1 MPFQLS
7 EGMEIMDKAWSP
19 DSWREKTVS
28 QMPTYPD
35 SEALREVAGQLG
47 KLPPLVT
54 SWEVERLKDYAAQA
68 SRGEAFVLQ
77 GGDCAENFEE
87 CESNNIANKLKIL
100 LQMSL
105 VLLFGGKKK
114 VIRVGRFAGQYA
126 KPRSSDMETRGDE
139 TLPSYRG
146 DMVNNLRFTSED
158 RIPDPQRLLR
168 AYERSA
174 MTMNFIRSLAAGG
187 FSDLNHPEYWRLD
200 FGRDESLLEEYQAM
214 VDALRNSIGF
224 VESVMGSGDSEISRV
239 EFYCS
244 HEGLHLEYE
253 EAQTRQ
259 VPRRDGWYNLATHM
273 PWIGE
278 RTRGLDGAHVEYFR
292 GLVNPIGVKI
302 SQKIDPGELVALIK
316 VLNPGGEPG
325 RLSLIHRMGNS
336 NISDALPRLI
346 EAVRESGGEAMWI
359 CDPMHGNT
367 ESTSGGLKTRN
378 FDNILGE
385 LQQAMDIHR
394 DCGSRLGGVH
404 FELTGDDVTE
414 CIGGACGLTESDLA
428 TAYTTQV
435 DPRLNAGQALEM
447 AMLIA
452 KKMQGR

>member
-1 MPFQLS
+1 
-7 EGMEIMDKAWSP
+7 MDKAWSP
-19 DSWREKTVS
+19 NSWREKTVI
-28 QMPTYPD
+28 QMPDYPD
-35 SEALREVAGQLG
+35 PEALREVVGQLG
-47 KLPPLVT
+47 RLPPLVT

-68 SRGEAFVLQ
+68 SRGQAFVLQ
-77 GGDCAENFEE
+77 GGDCAENFDE

-126 KPRSSDMETRGDE
+126 KPRSSDLETRGE
-139 TLPSYRG
+139 EALPSYRG
-146 DMVNNLRFTSED
+146 DMVNNLNFTEGD
-158 RIPDPQRLLR
+158 RVPDPQRLLR

-187 FSDLNHPEYWRLD
+187 FADLNHPEYWRLD
-200 FGRDESLLEEYQAM
+200 FVRDENLLKEYQEM
-214 VDALRNSIGF
+214 VNALRDSIGF
-224 VESVMGSGDSEISRV
+224 VESIMGSGDSEISRV
-239 EFYCS
+239 DFYCS

-253 EAQTRQ
+253 AAQTRQ

-278 RTRGLDGAHVEYFR
+278 RTRILDGAHVEYFR
-292 GLVNPIGVKI
+292 GIVNPIGVKI
-302 SQKIDPGELVALIK
+302 SQAIDPAELVALARI
-316 VLNPGGEPG
+316 LNPDNEPG

-336 NISDALPRLI
+336 GISDGLPGLV
-346 EAVRESGGEAMWI
+346 EAVKESGVEVVWI

-367 ESTSGGLKTRN
+367 ESTSEGVKTRN

-385 LQQAMDIHR
+385 LQKAMDIHR

-414 CIGGACGLTESDLA
+414 CIGGACGLTESDLS

>member
-28 QMPTYPD
+28 QMPAYPD
-35 SEALREVAGQLG
+35 SEALREVVGQLG

-54 SWEVERLKDYAAQA
+54 SWEVERLKEYAAQA

-126 KPRSSDMETRGDE
+126 KPRSSDLETRGDE

-146 DMVNNLRFTSED
+146 DMVNNLNFTEGD

-187 FSDLNHPEYWRLD
+187 FADLNHPEYWRLD
-200 FGRDESLLEEYQAM
+200 FVRDESLLKEYQGM
-214 VDALRNSIGF
+214 VNALRDSIGF
-224 VESVMGSGDSEISRV
+224 VESIMGSGDSEISRV
-239 EFYCS
+239 DFYCS

-253 EAQTRQ
+253 AAQTRQ

-278 RTRGLDGAHVEYFR
+278 RTRILDGAHVEYFR
-292 GLVNPIGVKI
+292 GIVNPIGVKI
-302 SQKIDPGELVALIK
+302 SQAIEPAELVALARI
-316 VLNPGGEPG
+316 LNPDNEPG

-336 NISDALPRLI
+336 NISDGLPGLV
-346 EAVRESGGEAMWI
+346 EAVKESGVEVMWI

-367 ESTSGGLKTRN
+367 ESTSEGVKTRDFN
-378 FDNILGE
+378 NILGE

-414 CIGGACGLTESDLA
+414 CIGGACGLTESDLS

>member
-35 SEALREVAGQLG
+35 SEALREVVGQLG

-54 SWEVERLKDYAAQA
+54 SWEVERLKEYAAQA

-126 KPRSSDMETRGDE
+126 KSRSSDMETRGDE

-200 FGRDESLLEEYQAM
+200 FVRDESLLEEYQAM

-253 EAQTRQ
+253 AAQTRQ

>member
-1 MPFQLS
+1 
-7 EGMEIMDKAWSP
+7 MDKAWSP
-19 DSWREKTVS
+19 DSWREKAVC

-35 SEALREVAGQLG
+35 SDALREAVAQLA

-54 SWEVERLKDYAAQA
+54 SWEVERLKDYVAQA

-77 GGDCAENFEE
+77 GGDCAENFDE
-87 CESNNIANKLKIL
+87 CESNNIANKLKVL

-105 VLLFGGKKK
+105 VLLFGGKKQ

-139 TLPSYRG
+139 SLPSYRG
-146 DMVNNLRFTSED
+146 DMVNKLQFTEGD

-187 FSDLNHPEYWRLD
+187 FADLNHPEYWRLD
-200 FGRDESLLEEYQAM
+200 FVRDESLLKEYQAM

-224 VESVMGSGDSEISRV
+224 VESVMRSGDSEISRV
-239 EFYCS
+239 DFYCS

-253 EAQTRQ
+253 AAQTRQ

-292 GLVNPIGVKI
+292 GLVNPVGVKI
-302 SQKIDPGELVALIK
+302 SQAIEPSELVALVK
-316 VLNPGGEPG
+316 LLNPEKEPG

-336 NISDALPRLI
+336 EISDSLPKLI
-346 EAVRESGGEAMWI
+346 EAVKESGGEVMWI

-367 ESTSGGLKTRN
+367 ESTATGLKTRN

-385 LQQAMDIHR
+385 LQQALDIHR
-394 DCGSRLGGVH
+394 DCGSTLGGVH
-404 FELTGDDVTE
+404 FELSGDDVTE
-414 CIGGACGLTESDLA
+414 CIGGACGLTESDLS

-452 KKMQGR
+452 KKMQAG

>member
-19 DSWREKTVS
+19 DSWREKTVI
-28 QMPTYPD
+28 QMPAYPD
-35 SEALREVAGQLG
+35 SEALREVVGQLG

-54 SWEVERLKDYAAQA
+54 SWEVERLKDYVAQA

-139 TLPSYRG
+139 SLPSYRG

-187 FSDLNHPEYWRLD
+187 FADLNHPEYWRRD
-200 FGRDESLLEEYQAM
+200 FVRDESLLEEYQAM

-239 EFYCS
+239 DFYCS

-253 EAQTRQ
+253 AAQTRQ
-259 VPRRDGWYNLATHM
+259 VPRRDGWYNLSTHM

-302 SQKIDPGELVALIK
+302 SQAIDPGELVDLIK
-316 VLNPGGEPG
+316 ALNPAGEPG

-414 CIGGACGLTESDLA
+414 CIGGACGLTESDLS

>member
-1 MPFQLS
+1 
-7 EGMEIMDKAWSP
+7 MDKAWSP
-19 DSWREKTVS
+19 NSWREKTVI
-28 QMPTYPD
+28 QMPDYPD
-35 SEALREVAGQLG
+35 PEALREVVGQLG
-47 KLPPLVT
+47 RLPPLVT

-68 SRGEAFVLQ
+68 SRGQAFVLQ
-77 GGDCAENFEE
+77 GGDCAENFDE

-126 KPRSSDMETRGDE
+126 KPRSSDLETRGE
-139 TLPSYRG
+139 EALPSYRG
-146 DMVNNLRFTSED
+146 DMVNNLNFTEGD
-158 RIPDPQRLLR
+158 RVPDPQRLLR

-187 FSDLNHPEYWRLD
+187 FADLNHPEYWRLD
-200 FGRDESLLEEYQAM
+200 FVRDENLLKEYQEM
-214 VDALRNSIGF
+214 VNALRDSIGF
-224 VESVMGSGDSEISRV
+224 VESIMGSGDSEISRV
-239 EFYCS
+239 DFYCS

-253 EAQTRQ
+253 AAQTRQ

-273 PWIGE
+273 PWVGE
-278 RTRGLDGAHVEYFR
+278 RTRILDGAHVEYFR
-292 GLVNPIGVKI
+292 GIVNPIGVKI
-302 SQKIDPGELVALIK
+302 SQAIDPAELVALARI
-316 VLNPGGEPG
+316 LNPDNEPG

-336 NISDALPRLI
+336 GISDGLPGLV
-346 EAVRESGGEAMWI
+346 EAVKESGVEVVWI

-367 ESTSGGLKTRN
+367 ESTSEGVKTRN

-385 LQQAMDIHR
+385 LQKAMDIHR

-414 CIGGACGLTESDLA
+414 CIGGACGLTESDLS

>member
-1 MPFQLS
+1 
-7 EGMEIMDKAWSP
+7 MDKAWSP
-19 DSWREKTVS
+19 NSWREKTVI
-28 QMPTYPD
+28 QMPDYPD
-35 SEALREVAGQLG
+35 SEALREVVGQLG
-47 KLPPLVT
+47 RLPPLVT

-68 SRGEAFVLQ
+68 SRGQAFVLQ
-77 GGDCAENFEE
+77 GGDCAENFDE

-126 KPRSSDMETRGDE
+126 KPRSSDLETRGDE
-139 TLPSYRG
+139 ALPSYRG
-146 DMVNNLRFTSED
+146 DMVNHLNFTEGD
-158 RIPDPQRLLR
+158 RVPDPERLLR

-187 FSDLNHPEYWRLD
+187 FADLNHPEYWRLD
-200 FGRDESLLEEYQAM
+200 FVRDENLLKEYQGM
-214 VDALRNSIGF
+214 VNALRDSIGF
-224 VESVMGSGDSEISRV
+224 VESIMGSGDSEISRV
-239 EFYCS
+239 DFYCS

-253 EAQTRQ
+253 AAQTRQ

-278 RTRGLDGAHVEYFR
+278 RTRILDGAHVEYFR
-292 GLVNPIGVKI
+292 GIVNPIGVKI
-302 SQKIDPGELVALIK
+302 SEAIDPEELVALARI
-316 VLNPGGEPG
+316 LNPDNEPG

-336 NISDALPRLI
+336 SIADGLPGLV
-346 EAVRESGGEAMWI
+346 EAVKESGVEVMWI

-367 ESTSGGLKTRN
+367 ESTSEGVKTRD

-414 CIGGACGLTESDLA
+414 CIGGACGLTESDLS

>member
-200 FGRDESLLEEYQAM
+200 FVRDESLLEEYQAM

-253 EAQTRQ
+253 AAQTRQ

-346 EAVRESGGEAMWI
+346 EAVRESGGKAMWI

>member
-7 EGMEIMDKAWSP
+7 EGMEIMDNSWSP

-200 FGRDESLLEEYQAM
+200 FVREESLLEEYQAM

-253 EAQTRQ
+253 AAQTRQ

>member
-1 MPFQLS
+1 
-7 EGMEIMDKAWSP
+7 MDKTWSP

-28 QMPTYPD
+28 QMPDYPD
-35 SEALREVAGQLG
+35 PEALREVIGQLS

-54 SWEVERLKDYAAQA
+54 SWEVERLKDYVAQA
-68 SRGEAFVLQ
+68 SRGQAFVLQ

-126 KPRSSDMETRGDE
+126 KPRSSDMETRDGE
-139 TLPSYRG
+139 SLPSYRG
-146 DMVNNLRFTSED
+146 DMVNNLRFTPED

-187 FSDLNHPEYWRLD
+187 FADLNHPEYWRLD
-200 FGRDESLLEEYQAM
+200 FVRDKSLLGEYQAM

-224 VESVMGSGDSEISRV
+224 VESIIGSGDSEISRV
-239 EFYCS
+239 DFYCS

-253 EAQTRQ
+253 VAQTRQ

-302 SQKIDPGELVALIK
+302 SQAISPAELVALVK
-316 VLNPGGEPG
+316 TLNPDDEPG

-336 NISDALPRLI
+336 YISDALPKLI
-346 EAVRESGGEAMWI
+346 EAVEESGGEVMWI

-367 ESTSGGLKTRN
+367 ESTSEGLKTRN

-414 CIGGACGLTESDLA
+414 CIGGACGLTESDLS

-452 KKMQGR
+452 KKMQGG

>member
-200 FGRDESLLEEYQAM
+200 FVRDESLLEEYQAM

-378 FDNILGE
+378 FANILGE

-394 DCGSRLGGVH
+394 DCGSCLGGVH

>member
-1 MPFQLS
+1 
-7 EGMEIMDKAWSP
+7 MDKAWSP
-19 DSWREKTVS
+19 NSWREKTVI
-28 QMPTYPD
+28 QMPDYPD
-35 SEALREVAGQLG
+35 SEALREVVGQLG
-47 KLPPLVT
+47 RLPPLVT

-68 SRGEAFVLQ
+68 SRGQAFVLQ
-77 GGDCAENFEE
+77 GGDCAENFDE

-126 KPRSSDMETRGDE
+126 KPRSSDLETRGDE
-139 TLPSYRG
+139 ALPSYRG
-146 DMVNNLRFTSED
+146 DMVNHLNFTEGD
-158 RIPDPQRLLR
+158 RVPDPERMLR

-187 FSDLNHPEYWRLD
+187 FADLNHPEYWRLD
-200 FGRDESLLEEYQAM
+200 FVRDENLLEEYQGM
-214 VDALRNSIGF
+214 VNALRDSIGF
-224 VESVMGSGDSEISRV
+224 VESIMGSGDSEISRV
-239 EFYCS
+239 DFYCS

-253 EAQTRQ
+253 AAQTRQ

-278 RTRGLDGAHVEYFR
+278 RTRILDGAHVEYFR
-292 GLVNPIGVKI
+292 GIVNPIGVKI
-302 SQKIDPGELVALIK
+302 SQAIDPDELVALARI
-316 VLNPGGEPG
+316 LNPDNEPG

-336 NISDALPRLI
+336 NISDGLPGLV
-346 EAVRESGGEAMWI
+346 EAVKESGVEVVWI

-367 ESTSGGLKTRN
+367 ESTSEGVKTRN

-385 LQQAMDIHR
+385 LQKAMDIHR

-414 CIGGACGLTESDLA
+414 CIGGACGLTESDLS

>member
-1 MPFQLS
+1 
-7 EGMEIMDKAWSP
+7 MDKAWSP
-19 DSWREKTVS
+19 HSWREKTVI
-28 QMPTYPD
+28 QMPDYPD
-35 SEALREVAGQLG
+35 SEALREVVGQLG
-47 KLPPLVT
+47 RLPPLVT

-68 SRGEAFVLQ
+68 SRGQAFVLQ
-77 GGDCAENFEE
+77 GGDCAENFDE

-126 KPRSSDMETRGDE
+126 KPRSSDLETRGDE

-146 DMVNNLRFTSED
+146 DMVNNLNFTEGD

-187 FSDLNHPEYWRLD
+187 FADLNHPEYWRLD
-200 FGRDESLLEEYQAM
+200 FVRDESLLKEYQGM
-214 VDALRNSIGF
+214 VNALRDSIGF
-224 VESVMGSGDSEISRV
+224 VESIMGSGDSEISRV
-239 EFYCS
+239 DFYCS

-253 EAQTRQ
+253 AAQTRQ

-278 RTRGLDGAHVEYFR
+278 RTRILDGAHVEYFR
-292 GLVNPIGVKI
+292 GIVNPIGVKI
-302 SQKIDPGELVALIK
+302 SQAIEPGELVALVRI
-316 VLNPGGEPG
+316 LNPDNEPG

-336 NISDALPRLI
+336 SISDGLPGLV
-346 EAVRESGGEAMWI
+346 EAVKESGVEVMWI

-367 ESTSGGLKTRN
+367 TTTETGLKTR
-378 FDNILGE
+378 DYDCILAE
-385 LQQAMDIHR
+385 LEAAFEIHAA
-394 DCGSRLGGVH
+394 DGGQLAGVH
-404 FELTGDDVTE
+404 FELTGEDVTE
-414 CIGGACGLTESDLA
+414 CTGGPQELSEADLSRSYE
-428 TAYTTQV
+428 TYC
-435 DPRLNAGQALEM
+435 DPRLNYAQSLELALR
-447 AMLIA
+447 IA
-452 KKMQGR
+452 QRLQTRRRNGSQ

>member
-1 MPFQLS
+1 
-7 EGMEIMDKAWSP
+7 MDKAWSP
-19 DSWREKTVS
+19 NSWREKTVI
-28 QMPTYPD
+28 QMPDYPD
-35 SEALREVAGQLG
+35 PEALREVVGQLG
-47 KLPPLVT
+47 RLPPLVT

-68 SRGEAFVLQ
+68 SRGQAFVLQ
-77 GGDCAENFEE
+77 GGDCAENFDE

-126 KPRSSDMETRGDE
+126 KPRSSDLETRGE
-139 TLPSYRG
+139 EALPSYRG
-146 DMVNNLRFTSED
+146 DMVNNLNFTEGD
-158 RIPDPQRLLR
+158 RLPDPQRLLR

-187 FSDLNHPEYWRLD
+187 FADLNHPEYWRLD
-200 FGRDESLLEEYQAM
+200 FVRDENLLKEYQEM
-214 VDALRNSIGF
+214 VNALRDSIGF
-224 VESVMGSGDSEISRV
+224 VESIMGSGDSEISRV
-239 EFYCS
+239 DFYCS

-253 EAQTRQ
+253 AAQTRQ

-273 PWIGE
+273 PWVGE
-278 RTRGLDGAHVEYFR
+278 RTRILDGAHVEYFR
-292 GLVNPIGVKI
+292 GIVNPIGVKI
-302 SQKIDPGELVALIK
+302 SQAIDPAELVALARI
-316 VLNPGGEPG
+316 LNPDNEPG

-336 NISDALPRLI
+336 GISDGLPGLV
-346 EAVRESGGEAMWI
+346 EAVKESGVEVVWI

-367 ESTSGGLKTRN
+367 ESTSEGVKTRN

-385 LQQAMDIHR
+385 LQKAMDIHR

-414 CIGGACGLTESDLA
+414 CIGGACGLTESDLS

>member
-77 GGDCAENFEE
+77 GGDCAENFED

-200 FGRDESLLEEYQAM
+200 FVRDESLLEEYQAM

-224 VESVMGSGDSEISRV
+224 VESVMGAGDSEISRV

-253 EAQTRQ
+253 AAQTRQ